1 MDDQPD
7 AGRQGMSTLRAS
19 LRELATLVRED
30 LDAAMT
36 HDPAA
41 NSRVEV
47 ALVYSGVH
55 AVWGHRVGHALWRRS
70 VLLHPL
76 ARAWSQFVRFA
87 TGVEI
92 HPGAQIGR
100 RFFIDHGMGVVIGE
114 TAVVGDDCMLYHQVT
129 LGGRSLERGAK
140 RHPTLGD
147 RVVVGAGA
155 KVIGNIT
162 LGDDAKVGAGAL
174 VIKDVPAGETVLAAP
189 SKIRETSPGPG
200 RHDDSGSGLA
210 PEFMI

>member
-1 MDDQPD
+1 M
-7 AGRQGMSTLRAS
+7 AS
-19 LRELATLVRED
+19 RIRED
-30 LDAAMT
+30 LDAAVS

-41 NSRVEV
+41 NSRLEV
-47 ALVYSGVH
+47 ALLYPGIH
-55 AVWGHRVGHALWRRS
+55 AVWGHRVAHELWTRSALLR
-70 VLLHPL
+70 PL
-76 ARAWSQFVRFA
+76 GRAVSEVTRTL
-87 TGVEI
+87 TGIEI
-92 HPGAQIGR
+92 HPGATIGR

-114 TAVVGDDCMLYHQVT
+114 TAVIGDDCMLYHQVT

-162 LGDDAKVGAGAL
+162 LGDEAKIGTGAL

-189 SKIRETSPGPG
+189 STIRQRAGADE
-200 RHDDSGSGLA
+200 SGTGLA

>member
-1 MDDQPD
+1 MGTMQRGL
-7 AGRQGMSTLRAS
+7 AELAS
-19 LRELATLVRED
+19 LVAED
-30 LDAAMT
+30 LDAAMSN
-36 HDPAA
+36 DPAA
-41 NSRVEV
+41 NSRLEV

-55 AVWGHRVGHALWRRS
+55 AVWGHRVAHALWNRS
-70 VLLHPL
+70 PGLRPV
-76 ARAWSQFVRFA
+76 ARAWSQLVRFA

-92 HPGAQIGR
+92 HPGATIGR

-114 TAVVGDDCMLYHQVT
+114 TAEIGDDCMLYHQVT

-162 LGDDAKVGAGAL
+162 VGTDAKVGAGAL
-174 VIKDVPAGETVLAAP
+174 VIKDVPAGETILAAP
-189 SKIRETSPGPG
+189 SKVRQADAAKPW
-200 RHDDSGSGLA
+200 DSSDAGLA